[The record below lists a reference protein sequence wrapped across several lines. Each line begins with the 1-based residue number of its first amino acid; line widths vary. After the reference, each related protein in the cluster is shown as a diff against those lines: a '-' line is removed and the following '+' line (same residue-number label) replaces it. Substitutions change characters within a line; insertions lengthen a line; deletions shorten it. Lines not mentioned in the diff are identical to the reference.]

1 MLLMNHS
8 HPVHSTASVVVKS
21 YPLLRMQLIM
31 WGGGGGGDMEGD
43 CLLHDLS
50 VRCPSHFV
58 KLWSHSRSKDSL
70 LCGHLAV
77 CSSGLT
83 LVPKTLC
90 YVAILL
96 CVALVSL
103 LLQILSVRCTS
114 RSTNSDL
121 AVAPLLR
128 HPGLHLEPC
137 GFNYDPVFSLYGS
150 VSGSIDAGM

>member
-1 MLLMNHS
+1 M
-8 HPVHSTASVVVKS
+8 
-21 YPLLRMQLIM
+21 
-31 WGGGGGGDMEGD
+31 
-43 CLLHDLS
+43 
-50 VRCPSHFV
+50 
-58 KLWSHSRSKDSL
+58 
-70 LCGHLAV
+70 

-103 LLQILSVRCTS
+103 LSQILSVRCAS
-114 RSTNSDL
+114 HSTNSGL

-137 GFNYDPVFSLYGS
+137 GFNYDPVFSLDES
-150 VSGSIDAGM
+150 VPGSILIRHWYVVALTIAKQVSCLNQQDRHYYKTPQDFF